1 MSLLETLKSLVT
13 PELLSKASGLLGDSE
28 GALGKGL
35 AAALPTMVLGAG
47 SQAAD
52 SPGLAKAFD
61 LLKGHDAGSDPVASS
76 GNMAD
81 GNPISEFLQSILGDK
96 ADAITSLIGNF
107 SGVKGASA
115 GGLMAIA
122 SGLLMNF
129 LGGKVKT
136 DGLNPAGLVSMVGQ
150 EKDSLMAAL
159 PAGLGS
165 LLGGAKAANAS
176 VSAPVVNAPEVTMPA
191 ASKWLLPALVGI
203 LGIGGFGIF
212 QSCQASKAAGDGH
225 GEVAKEAPAKAV
237 AAPSENKEAP
247 MAVAG
252 QPGMFEFKLP
262 NGKTIIGSES
272 GIEGKLIAFVSD
284 AGKMVDKTTWFNF
297 DRLLFDTGKST
308 LKAESKDQLS
318 NITAILSAFPKV
330 KLKIGGYTDNVGDK
344 NMNMKLSADRATS
357 VMSEIVGMGVAPDRL
372 ESEGY
377 GDQHPEGDNN
387 TEEGRAMNR
396 RIAARVTEK

>member
-35 AAALPTMVLGAG
+35 AAALPTMVMGAG

-61 LLKGHDAGSDPVASS
+61 LLKSHDETSDPTATAGATDS
-76 GNMAD
+76 
-81 GNPISEFLQSILGDK
+81 NPISEFLQSILGDK

-136 DGLNPAGLVSMVGQ
+136 EGLNPAGLVSMVGQ

-165 LLGGAKAANAS
+165 LLGGTKVASAA
-176 VSAPVVNAPEVTMPA
+176 VSAPVVSAPEMGMPS

-225 GEVAKEAPAKAV
+225 GEVAKEAATKTV
-237 AAPSENKEAP
+237 AAPSQSKEEP
-247 MAVAG
+247 VAVADR
-252 QPGMFEFKLP
+252 PGMFEFKLP

-272 GIEGKLIAFVSD
+272 GIEGQLIAFVSD

-308 LKAESKDQLS
+308 LKAESRDQLS
-318 NITAILSAFPKV
+318 NITAILSAFPNV

-344 NMNMKLSADRATS
+344 NLNMKLSSDRATS
-357 VMSEIVGMGVAPDRL
+357 VMNEVVGMGIAADRL
-372 ESEGY
+372 EAEGY
-377 GDQHPEGDNN
+377 GDQHPEGDNT

-396 RIAARVTEK
+396 RIAARVTAK